1 MLEELSARLTKILEQ
16 KRLKKKLE
24 QDLLRVEEEFQDKS
38 TRLESLSTQLE
49 EEKVDVEKF
58 ERISLTALFYSVL
71 GSREQQ
77 LEKERQELLS
87 AQLLYQQ
94 TKHQVD
100 FLLQD
105 REYLLQQLNNL
116 KDVDSEYESL
126 LSEKEQLLRQSNK
139 PVASELV
146 GYSETIANLN
156 SEVKEISEAIIAG
169 NDVISGL
176 EQVIESLGS
185 AEGWGTWDM
194 LGGGLISTAI
204 KHSRI
209 DDARMGV
216 NDVQTK
222 MSQFKRELADVRKNA
237 ELQIEIGELE
247 TFADFFFD
255 NLIVD
260 WVVQS
265 KIVDS
270 LEQSKQAKNVIGQAV
285 DELENQKKNAQ
296 EKINDLQ
303 EKRAQLIERT

>member
-49 EEKVDVEKF
+49 EEKVDVEKL
-58 ERISLTALFYSVL
+58 ERASLTALFYSVL

>member
-1 MLEELSARLTKILEQ
+1 MLEELNARLTRIVEQ
-16 KRLKKKLE
+16 KRLKAKLE
-24 QDLLRVEEEFQDKS
+24 QELPAVEKEFQDKS
-38 TRLESLSTQLE
+38 TRLETLSTTLKK
-49 EEKVDVEKF
+49 EKVDVEKL
-58 ERISLTALFYSVL
+58 ERTSLTALFYSVL

-77 LEKERQELLS
+77 LENGRQELLS
-87 AQLLYQQ
+87 DQLVYQQ

-100 FLLQD
+100 FLKQERNGLI
-105 REYLLQQLNNL
+105 EQLERL
-116 KDVDSEYESL
+116 KGVDSEYAL
-126 LSEKEQLLRQSNK
+126 LLDEKERYLRQSNQL
-139 PVASELV
+139 VASELV
-146 GYSETIANLN
+146 GLSETIANLN
-156 SEVKEISEAIIAG
+156 SELKEISEAITAG
-169 NDVISGL
+169 NNVISGL
-176 EQVIESLGS
+176 EQVIHSLES

-194 LGGGLISTAI
+194 LGGGFISTAI
-204 KHSRI
+204 KHSKI

-237 ELQIEIGELE
+237 ELQLEIGELE

-270 LEQSKQAKNVIGQAV
+270 LEQSKALKNVIAQAV
-285 DELENQKKNAQ
+285 EELEGQKKITQ
-296 EKINDLQ
+296 VYTNDLQ

>member
-1 MLEELSARLTKILEQ
+1 
-16 KRLKKKLE
+16 
-24 QDLLRVEEEFQDKS
+24 
-38 TRLESLSTQLE
+38 
-49 EEKVDVEKF
+49 
-58 ERISLTALFYSVL
+58 
-71 GSREQQ
+71 
-77 LEKERQELLS
+77 
-87 AQLLYQQ
+87 
-94 TKHQVD
+94 
-100 FLLQD
+100 
-105 REYLLQQLNNL
+105 
-116 KDVDSEYESL
+116 
-126 LSEKEQLLRQSNK
+126 
-139 PVASELV
+139 
-146 GYSETIANLN
+146 
-156 SEVKEISEAIIAG
+156 
-169 NDVISGL
+169 VISGL

>member
-1 MLEELSARLTKILEQ
+1 MLQDLSARLTRIVEQ

-24 QDLLRVEEEFQDKS
+24 QELGAVEKEFQDKS

-49 EEKVDVEKF
+49 KEKVDVEKL
-58 ERISLTALFYSVL
+58 ERTSLTALFYSVL
-71 GSREQQ
+71 GSHEQQ

-94 TKHQVD
+94 TKHQAE
-100 FLLQD
+100 FLKQERDSLIAQLD
-105 REYLLQQLNNL
+105 RL
-116 KDVDSEYESL
+116 KSVDSEYEL
-126 LSEKEQLLRQSNK
+126 LLAEKERYLRQSNQL
-139 PVASELV
+139 VAGELV
-146 GYSETIANLN
+146 GLSETTAHLN
-156 SEVKEISEAIIAG
+156 SELKEISEAIAAG
-169 NDVISGL
+169 NNVISGL
-176 EQVIESLGS
+176 EQVIQSLES

-270 LEQSKQAKNVIGQAV
+270 LEQSKALTSVIAQALE
-285 DELENQKKNAQ
+285 ELENQKKITQ
-296 EKINDLQ
+296 SKMNDLHA
-303 EKRAQLIERT
+303 KRAQLIERT

>member
-1 MLEELSARLTKILEQ
+1 MLQDLSARLTKTVEQ
-16 KRLKKKLE
+16 KRLKLKLE
-24 QDLLRVEEEFQDKS
+24 QELSAVEKEFQDKS
-38 TRLESLSTQLE
+38 VRLELLSTTLE
-49 EEKVDVEKF
+49 KEKVDVEKL
-58 ERISLTALFYSVL
+58 ERTSLTALFHSVL

-87 AQLLYQQ
+87 AQLVYQQ
-94 TKHQVD
+94 TKHQVE
-100 FLLQD
+100 FLKQERNGLI
-105 REYLLQQLNNL
+105 EQLERL
-116 KDVDSEYESL
+116 KGVDSEHAL
-126 LSEKEQLLRQSNK
+126 LLDEKERYLRQSNQL
-139 PVASELV
+139 VASELV
-146 GYSETIANLN
+146 GLSETIANLN
-156 SEVKEISEAIIAG
+156 SELKEISEAIAAG
-169 NDVISGL
+169 NDVILGL
-176 EQVIESLGS
+176 EQVIESLES

-209 DDARMGV
+209 DDARTGV

-247 TFADFFFD
+247 TFADYFFD

-270 LEQSKQAKNVIGQAV
+270 LEQSKALKNVIAQAA
-285 DELENQKKNAQ
+285 DELENQKKITQ
-296 EKINDLQ
+296 SKINDLQ
-303 EKRAQLIERT
+303 EKRAQLIERA